1 MSYSYAF
8 AYNPDQL
15 PIGEGY
21 TQQYGDITV
30 GFPSNYEWAK
40 FPVISRWWEGPDLST
55 QYIIAWS
62 NTGNTQ
68 PTSVS
73 GITASVQFWGSV
85 NGYGLTDQGFIDTV
99 NTFPRFVG
107 DPYVP
112 TPYSGVTK
120 LNNNYY
126 TNYGL
131 VNGSMQLNGTSY
143 ASANLT
149 GSTPGTGAFTYECFF
164 KKTNLTNQGGLWNTR
179 SGNTS
184 DGFDVAVTTSGS
196 VIVTW
201 ASTTLMQTDA
211 NLIIPKEWYHIAVVR
226 AGVIWKLFING
237 ILRSSYTS
245 GQDLTSS
252 TMYVGC
258 QALGTNKFVGN
269 ISNFRY
275 TIGALYTNN
284 FTPDTNYL
292 NPVSSTEFCMNTFVG
307 DLWFVDDSHNFYPL
321 TAVGTPAN
329 SSDSPF
335 YYIST
340 SGLQLYLD
348 AGNFVSYPGSGTTWY
363 DLSPNH
369 NNAIL
374 TATTYTIGSGAL
386 TFNGTTSKGSFSA
399 PTNIPTGNTQY
410 TISVWFNAA
419 STGGSKGFIGW
430 GQYGTPNRVNA
441 LKLNGSQY
449 VNYWW
454 SNDLAGG
461 NVTINNWINVVVL
474 CNGVFRYLLVNGN
487 FITEDYVG
495 NVTHAVPNAS
505 NLTVGVTNGTE
516 FYNGQISQVL
526 VYNRAIS
533 FNEVYNNYLAVHPRY
548 V

>member
-8 AYNPDQL
+8 AYNPNQL
-15 PIGEGY
+15 PISEGSY
-21 TQQYGDITV
+21 QQYGDITV
-30 GFPSNYEWAK
+30 GFPSGVEWAK
-40 FPVISRWWEGPDLST
+40 FPTISRWWEGPDLTT

-73 GITASVQFWGSV
+73 GITASVQFWGSSQGV
-85 NGYGLTDQGFIDTV
+85 GLTDQGFIDAI

-107 DPYVP
+107 DAYVP
-112 TPYSGVTK
+112 TPYSGATK
-120 LNNNYY
+120 LGGDYY

-131 VNGSMQLNGTSY
+131 VNGSMSLNGTSY
-143 ASANLT
+143 ASADLT

-179 SGNTS
+179 SGDTS

-196 VIVTW
+196 VVVTW

-226 AGVIWKLFING
+226 GGTAWKLFING
-237 ILRSSYTS
+237 ILRATYTS

-252 TMYVGC
+252 TMMVGC
-258 QALGTNKFVGN
+258 QAQGANKFVGN

-275 TIGALYTNN
+275 TIGTLYSSN
-284 FTPDTNYL
+284 FTPDQNYL
-292 NPVSSTEFCMNTFVG
+292 APVSSTEFCMNTFQG

-329 SSDSPF
+329 SSDNPF
-335 YYIST
+335 YYITT

-369 NNAIL
+369 NNATL
-374 TATTYTIGSGAL
+374 TATTYTVGSGAL
-386 TFNGTTSKGSFSA
+386 TFNGTTSKATFNT
-399 PTNIPTGNTQY
+399 PNNIPVGNTQY

-419 STGGSKGFIGW
+419 ATGGGKGFIGW
-430 GQYGTPNRVNA
+430 GQYGTANRVNA

-454 SNDLAGG
+454 ANDLAGG
-461 NVTINNWINVVVL
+461 NATVNNWINVTVT

-487 FITEDYVG
+487 YITGDYVG
-495 NVTHAVPNAS
+495 NVTHAVPNAN

-516 FYNGQISQVL
+516 FFNGKISQVL
-526 VYNRAIS
+526 VYNNTLG
-533 FNEVYNNYLAVHPRY
+533 FNEIYNNYLATRSRY
-548 V
+548 I